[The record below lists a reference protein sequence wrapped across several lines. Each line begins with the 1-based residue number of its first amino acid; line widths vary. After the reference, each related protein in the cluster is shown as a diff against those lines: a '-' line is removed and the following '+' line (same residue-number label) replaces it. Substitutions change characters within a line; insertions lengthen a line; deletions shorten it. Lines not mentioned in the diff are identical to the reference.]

1 MPPRLRFIRQQ
12 TSRWQPIRFVDAGR
26 HGFGTVCPD
35 FRGVFAQPEITAMKR
50 TKKGEREI
58 SLKEHLHGL
67 SLQADGDM
75 VLLSVQL
82 PAGNELNINP
92 TLVLD
97 AFGVQ
102 TGMLIDRL
110 AVQKT
115 AVLTKDGKNFA

>member
-1 MPPRLRFIRQQ
+1 M
-12 TSRWQPIRFVDAGR
+12 
-26 HGFGTVCPD
+26 
-35 FRGVFAQPEITAMKR
+35 
-50 TKKGEREI
+50 
-58 SLKEHLHGL
+58 
-67 SLQADGDM
+67 
-75 VLLSVQL
+75 LSVQL